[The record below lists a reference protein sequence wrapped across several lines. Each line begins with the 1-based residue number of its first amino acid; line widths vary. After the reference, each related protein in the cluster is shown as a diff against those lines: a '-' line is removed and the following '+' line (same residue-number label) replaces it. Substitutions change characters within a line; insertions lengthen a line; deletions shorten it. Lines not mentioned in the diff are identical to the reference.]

1 MSSVVVWRLVADRHA
16 ATAFSGGGARKYGA
30 RWSPL
35 GVTVVYCSDSR
46 SLAALELIVNAL
58 TGTKLVGAPWAV
70 LSAKIPE
77 SLIEQPSRAP
87 DNWRDHPHPRVTQ
100 DFGAKWVREQRTAVL
115 RVPSVVVLG
124 EFNYLLNPAHPDF
137 AKITLGQPA
146 PFDFDTRFK
155 R

>member
-16 ATAFSGGGARKYGA
+16 ATAFSGESARKYGA
-30 RWSPL
+30 RWSPV

-46 SLAALELIVNAL
+46 SLAALEVIVNAL
-58 TGTKLVGAPWAV
+58 NGTRLVGAAWAV
-70 LSAKIPE
+70 LSAEIPE
-77 SLIEQPSRAP
+77 SLIERPSRVP
-87 DNWRDHPHPRVTQ
+87 DNWRDHPHPRATQ
-100 DFGAKWVREQRTAVL
+100 DFGAKWAREQRTAVL

-124 EFNYLLNPAHPDF
+124 EFNYLLNPAHPEF

-146 PFDFDTRFK
+146 PFAFDTRLK

>member
-16 ATAFSGGGARKYGA
+16 ATAFSGEGARKYGA
-30 RWSPL
+30 RWSPV

-58 TGTKLVGAPWAV
+58 KGTKLVGAPWAE
-70 LSAKIPE
+70 LTAEIPE
-77 SLIEQPSRAP
+77 SLNARPSRVP
-87 DNWRDHPHPRVTQ
+87 DNWREHPHPRATQ

-124 EFNYLLNPAHPDF
+124 EFNYLLNPTHPDF

-146 PFDFDTRFK
+146 PFAFDTRLK
-155 R
+155 S